1 MNRMK
6 EYKIR
11 QVVVLTEGERLM
23 NEMAKDGWTVRSTAV
38 MGNRFI
44 ITFERDA
51 Q

>member
-1 MNRMK
+1 MSRMN
-6 EYKIR
+6 EYKVC

-23 NEMAKDGWTVRSTAV
+23 NEMAKDGWTVASTAAT
-38 MGNRFI
+38 GNRLI